1 MRIAKSVYCWE
12 QMLREC
18 YLWKE
23 SVKLDSGLFLLKTRL
38 GFVLTGKQE
47 VSGKCNE
54 RCDTVLNVSLFV
66 KDSSINELY
75 SLESTGIVDPIQ
87 RLNENNEHLKVIDEF
102 KNSMKILPDGR
113 YELCL
118 PFKSVVIELPSNQ
131 ELTWKRHKKNVRM
144 RTTEWASR

>member
-1 MRIAKSVYCWE
+1 MLFMEGSV
-12 QMLREC
+12 R
-18 YLWKE
+18 
-23 SVKLDSGLFLLKTRL
+23 LDSDLFLLKTHL

-54 RCDTVLNVSLFV
+54 KCYTVLNVISLFV

-87 RLNENNEHLKVIDEF
+87 RSNENNEHLKVIEEF
-102 KNSMKILPDGR
+102 KNSMKILPEGR

-118 PFKSVVIELPSNQ
+118 PFKSDVIELPSNK
-131 ELTWKRHKKNVRM
+131 ELTRKQHNKMCERAQRNGL
-144 RTTEWASR
+144 